1 MNKVF
6 TTLLA
11 SATFVLFLANAQAAS
26 SAPSSTAEST
36 VHPAANVC
44 GYRYGGPTDSY
55 AVRHLAALK
64 LTGRGY
70 NMDCA
75 LPVKYDRYIE
85 RVVFDVNHVGVSPS
99 VCVLSFTNGMGAST
113 ALGGSSV
120 HMTLNTSAN
129 VDVWQYDNFGEVP
142 AYNGGNAQNMLF
154 ITCYHNNMLPSEAV
168 YYGSVRIDY
177 SEQQ

>member
-11 SATFVLFLANAQAAS
+11 SASFVLFSATAQAAS

-44 GYRYGGPTDSY
+44 GYNHNVRTGSY
-55 AVRHLAALK
+55 ATRYQAGLQ
-64 LTGRGY
+64 LTGLGST
-70 NMDCA
+70 MVCA

-85 RVVFDVNHVGVSPS
+85 RVVFDATYNGVSPRTCS
-99 VCVLSFTNGMGAST
+99 LSFTSGTSGAT
-113 ALGGSSV
+113 AINNSPV
-120 HMTLNTSAN
+120 QMFLNTSAN
-129 VDVWQYDNFGEVP
+129 VDVWQYDDFGTVP
-142 AYNGGNAQNMLF
+142 AYNGGNPQNMLF
-154 ITCYHNNMLPSEAV
+154 ISCSHWNMTSSQFAR
-168 YYGSVRIDY
+168 YGAIRIDY